1 VKYRKIDRERKYIE
15 SDFYANDSPNN
26 DLEIEI

>member
-1 VKYRKIDRERKYIE
+1 MRYGKTVGESKYIE

-26 DLEIEI
+26 DLDSEI